1 MNDNMRT
8 FMTFL
13 LSGYISIVM
22 AAIPDTIP
30 TVRTFTVNPEEMLQS
45 RIQCSF
51 PLKDMFAPEVKL
63 LFVGDIMGHTPQIES
78 AYNRATRTYSY
89 TGVWQEVAP
98 LFKSV
103 DWAIG
108 NLEVTLGGRPY
119 RGYPAFSSP
128 DALASSLVDAGMDV
142 LVTANNHSLDRS
154 KRGVIRT
161 LDVLDSLGIQHTG
174 TFRSRQEREQS
185 NLLVLD
191 KNDIRVGLLNYTYGT
206 NGIPTPSGVVVNRI
220 DTTQIALDI
229 QHAQKLQPA
238 IDYLILMLHWGNE
251 YQQKPSKAQKDL
263 SRWCF
268 AHGVNAIIGSHPH
281 VVQPIVH
288 NPETGHLVVYSLGNF
303 VSNQRTYPKDGG
315 MMVQLHLIKQKDKTR
330 LLTAGYELTWVD
342 KSRDAKGKLK
352 YVVRRSDAQSLQN
365 NKDSVKRNLSSFNQ
379 VKMNR
384 YLRGVGQFLDK
395 MNRGVRKTL

>member
-1 MNDNMRT
+1 MRT
-8 FMTFL
+8 LMTL
-13 LSGYISIVM
+13 LFSGYISIVM

-30 TVRTFTVNPEEMLQS
+30 VVRTSTVSPEEMLQN
-45 RIQCSF
+45 RLQRSF

-89 TGVWQEVAP
+89 TDVWQEVAP

-108 NLEVTLGGRPY
+108 NLEVTLGGKPY

-128 DALASSLVDAGMDV
+128 DALASSLKDAGISV

-154 KRGVIRT
+154 KCGVIRT
-161 LDVLDSLGIQHTG
+161 LDVLDSLNIQHTG
-174 TFRSRQEREQS
+174 TFRTPQERAKS

-191 KNDIRVGLLNYTYGT
+191 KHEIRVGLMNYTYGT

-229 QHAQKLQPA
+229 QKAQKLQPA
-238 IDYLILMLHWGNE
+238 IDYLILVFHWGNE
-251 YQQKPSKAQKDL
+251 YQQKPSKAQKKL
-263 SRWCF
+263 SHWCF
-268 AHGVNAIIGSHPH
+268 EHGVDAIIGSHPH

-288 NPETGHLVVYSLGNF
+288 NPATGHLVVYSLGNF

-315 MMVQLHLIKQKDKTR
+315 MMVQLHLIKQKNKTR
-330 LLTAGYELTWVD
+330 LLKAGYELTWVD
-342 KSRDAKGKLK
+342 KYRDTRGELK
-352 YVVRRSDAQSLQN
+352 YVVRRGDAQQLQQD
-365 NKDSVKRNLSSFNQ
+365 KDSILRKLSPYNE

-384 YLRGVGQFLDK
+384 YLRGIGQFLEK
-395 MNRGVRKTL
+395 TNQGVANAL